1 MVMRYREDA
10 DKQEILALKV
20 IHGKPITHTCAE
32 EQGHGHLDNGDGQTV
47 PVPIKVGI
55 IAVKQL
61 DVVVQGSLGKINV
74 KIQSVPH
81 QFRSRA

>member
-1 MVMRYREDA
+1 MATWTMVMVE
-10 DKQEILALKV
+10 
-20 IHGKPITHTCAE
+20 PCSCAIKS
-32 EQGHGHLDNGDGQTV
+32 TV
-47 PVPIKVGI
+47 

-81 QFRSRA
+81 QFQSRA